1 MHVHTQKRTLS
12 LLGAAPLGTSF
23 VQMALPPML
32 HALDCLALKC
42 IMDYMNSVMHLGSP
56 SLARFPLGKA
66 SSQTNCLGGC
76 GCACTQEHLLMSEH
90 RRETKR
96 MRAGGKDAVVNVM
109 SIKAQEQQALQE
121 LQDGTL
127 VRERRHE
134 ALHAFM

>member
-1 MHVHTQKRTLS
+1 
-12 LLGAAPLGTSF
+12 
-23 VQMALPPML
+23 
-32 HALDCLALKC
+32 
-42 IMDYMNSVMHLGSP
+42 
-56 SLARFPLGKA
+56 
-66 SSQTNCLGGC
+66 
-76 GCACTQEHLLMSEH
+76 MSEH